1 MDYERFARLQA
12 RFADEKLLTKEGVY
26 RLRLSGKAQFELAFI
41 KTGPCGESVYQPLIK
56 GTFAEKEAIPTY
68 LLDLAAQPMTQISQ
82 RTSENAAVLDKAL
95 VALMEKCEQAVAV
108 NEAAQE
114 AAP

>member
-68 LLDLAAQPMTQISQ
+68 LLDLAAQPMMQISQ
-82 RTSENAAVLDKAL
+82 RTSEAVLDKAL
-95 VALMEKCEQAVAV
+95 VALIEKCEQAVAV
-108 NEAAQE
+108 NETAQE
-114 AAP
+114 AAR

>member
-1 MDYERFARLQA
+1 MDYEHFVRLQA
-12 RFADEKLLTKEGVY
+12 RFTDEKLLTKEGYY

-68 LLDLAAQPMTQISQ
+68 LLDLAAQPMMQISQ
-82 RTSENAAVLDKAL
+82 RTSENAALLDK
-95 VALMEKCEQAVAV
+95 VFVELMEKCEQAVAV
-108 NEAAQE
+108 NESAR
-114 AAP
+114 

>member
-41 KTGPCGESVYQPLIK
+41 KTGPCGESVYQPLICW
-56 GTFAEKEAIPTY
+56 I
-68 LLDLAAQPMTQISQ
+68 LRRSL
-82 RTSENAAVLDKAL
+82 
-95 VALMEKCEQAVAV
+95 
-108 NEAAQE
+108 
-114 AAP
+114 

>member
-1 MDYERFARLQA
+1 MDYEHFARLQA
-12 RFADEKLLTKEGVY
+12 RFTDEKLLTKEGYY

-68 LLDLAAQPMTQISQ
+68 LLDLAAQPMMQISQ
-82 RTSENAAVLDKAL
+82 RTSENAALLDK
-95 VALMEKCEQAVAV
+95 VFVELMEKCEQAVSV
-108 NEAAQE
+108 NESAR
-114 AAP
+114 

>member
-41 KTGPCGESVYQPLIK
+41 KTGPCG
-56 GTFAEKEAIPTY
+56 
-68 LLDLAAQPMTQISQ
+68 
-82 RTSENAAVLDKAL
+82 
-95 VALMEKCEQAVAV
+95 
-108 NEAAQE
+108 
-114 AAP
+114 

>member
-1 MDYERFARLQA
+1 M
-12 RFADEKLLTKEGVY
+12 
-26 RLRLSGKAQFELAFI
+26 RLSGNAQFELAFI

-82 RTSENAAVLDKAL
+82 RTSENAALLDK
-95 VALMEKCEQAVAV
+95 VFVELMEKCEQAVAV
-108 NEAAQE
+108 NESAR
-114 AAP
+114 

>member
-1 MDYERFARLQA
+1 MDYEHFARLQA
-12 RFADEKLLTKEGVY
+12 RFTDEKLLTKEGYY

-68 LLDLAAQPMTQISQ
+68 LLDLAAQPMMQISQ
-82 RTSENAAVLDKAL
+82 RTSENAALLDK
-95 VALMEKCEQAVAV
+95 VFVELMEKCEQAVEV
-108 NEAAQE
+108 NESAR
-114 AAP
+114 

>member
-1 MDYERFARLQA
+1 MDYEHFARLQA
-12 RFADEKLLTKEGVY
+12 RFTDEKLLTKEGYY

-68 LLDLAAQPMTQISQ
+68 LLDLAAQPMMQISQ
-82 RTSENAAVLDKAL
+82 RTSENAALLDK
-95 VALMEKCEQAVAV
+95 VFVELMEKCEQAVAV
-108 NEAAQE
+108 NESAQE
-114 AAP
+114 ATR